1 LVPVLKGANLKSFAR
16 ITEELAALIDCSRT
30 SKMLP
35 DDLPEGT
42 FPSTKLGLNEIDTFS
57 PIINPPG
64 SRSLA
69 WGASFQSRWRGRG
82 S

>member
-1 LVPVLKGANLKSFAR
+1 VLKGANLKSFAR